1 MQENGDSNNAS
12 TETRDLLYLV
22 GGAAFL
28 VLGAGLILTHPS
40 VRKTVSTG
48 LAAVLPELQGKFA
61 PNLSAIGPDLQRY
74 LKLRSM

>member
-1 MQENGDSNNAS
+1 MAHDGNGNSPSD
-12 TETRDLLYLV
+12 ETRDMLYLV

-48 LAAVLPELQGKFA
+48 LSAVLPELQGRF
-61 PNLSAIGPDLQRY
+61 LPDISTVGADVQRY

>member
-1 MQENGDSNNAS
+1 MQENGNSDNAA
-12 TETRDLLYLV
+12 ETRDMLYLV

-48 LAAVLPELQGKFA
+48 LGAVLPELQGKFA
-61 PNLSAIGPDLQRY
+61 PDLATIGPDIQRY